1 MTGQVLRVGGGGGRC
16 ATLAGAGYTDS
27 AAEVGRVLL
36 YAVSD
41 QEAEEGRRGPLSPLS
56 MPQQSLLRPKEYG
69 TLGGSSLPRGGAMFR
84 ADRGKGAGA
93 VVLYNGMVAY
103 ACAFPGPTEMA
114 DGSGR
119 VPLRGSCGP
128 VHAL

>member
-56 MPQQSLLRPKEYG
+56 MPQQSLRPKEYG

-93 VVLYNGMVAY
+93 LVVYNGMVAY

-114 DGSGR
+114 DGSGG